1 MGEKDPTIAFEI
13 RLGAGCFVFMMFL
26 SKEDSEQNDKLFI
39 YYRNINT
46 LSQLK
51 LYGSHLGGDFLLTS
65 SLKKKLLLGTDE
77 SLMIFIKIIKLR

>member
-1 MGEKDPTIAFEI
+1 MPNIKFNFSGLKAIYAEAWARKDPTIAFEI

-46 LSQLK
+46 LSQ
-51 LYGSHLGGDFLLTS
+51 
-65 SLKKKLLLGTDE
+65 
-77 SLMIFIKIIKLR
+77 